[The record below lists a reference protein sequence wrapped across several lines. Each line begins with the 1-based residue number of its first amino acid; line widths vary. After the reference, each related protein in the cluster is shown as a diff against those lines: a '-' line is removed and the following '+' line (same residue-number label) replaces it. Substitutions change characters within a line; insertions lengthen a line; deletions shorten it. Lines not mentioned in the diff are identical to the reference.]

1 MSKTLIVLNAGSSS
15 IKFVVFDVTE
25 GKPVNMA
32 TGQVEGLGAS
42 VSRFTAK
49 DGEGQSLGEKDFD
62 KASGAISTHTQAV
75 DLILKWIDDTFPGT
89 EVVAVGHRVVHG
101 GVRFT
106 KPVQINDDVVAA
118 LEELTPLAPLHQ
130 PHNVAGIRA
139 AQAAFPGV
147 PQVAVFDTSF
157 HRGHP
162 FVNDTFAIPREYYN
176 EGVRRYGFHGVSYE
190 YVTRRLKQIAPLDAE
205 GRVVI
210 AHLGN
215 GASMCAVRYGHSI
228 ASTMGFSA
236 LDGLPMGT
244 RCGNLDAG
252 VLLYLLD
259 QKGLSSSEIREILYS
274 KSGLLGLS
282 GISQDMRELEA
293 SDKREARE
301 AIDYFVFR
309 VRREVGALSAALD
322 GLDAMVFCG
331 GIGENSWRVR
341 ERVLQG
347 MQWIGID
354 LDEEANHRNARLI
367 SSPLSRVRVY
377 IVRTNEGLMIAEHT
391 LTVLGLA
398 APEIQAFSADGTAAQ
413 RPSA

>member
-25 GKPVNMA
+25 GKPVNLA
-32 TGQVEGLGAS
+32 TGQIEGLGAS
-42 VSRFTAK
+42 ATVFSAK
-49 DGEGQSLGEKDFD
+49 DGEGQSFGERNFD
-62 KASGAISTHTQAV
+62 KASGGISNHAEGV
-75 DLILKWIDDTFPGT
+75 DVILRWIDETFPGS

-106 KPVQINDDVVAA
+106 KPVKIDDTVIAE
-118 LEELTPLAPLHQ
+118 LEKLIPLAPIHQ
-130 PHNVAGIRA
+130 PHNIAGILA
-139 AQAAFPGV
+139 AREAFPGV

-162 FVNDTFAIPREYYN
+162 FYNDTFAIPREFYN

-190 YVTRRLKQIAPLDAE
+190 YVTRRMKQIAPLDAE

-252 VLLYLLD
+252 VLLYMLD
-259 QKGLSSSEIREILYS
+259 QKGYSSSEIRNILYT

-282 GISQDMRELEA
+282 GLSQDMRDLEA
-293 SDKREARE
+293 SDTREARE
-301 AIDYFVFR
+301 AIDYFVNR

-391 LTVLGLA
+391 LDVLGLLVKDVQQA
-398 APEIQAFSADGTAAQ
+398 AE
-413 RPSA
+413 

>member
-15 IKFVVFDVTE
+15 IKFVVFDVTD
-25 GKPVNMA
+25 GKPTALA
-32 TGQVEGLGAS
+32 TGQIEGLGAS
-42 VSRFTAK
+42 VTRFNAK
-49 DGEGQSLGEKDFD
+49 DGEGQSLGEREFD
-62 KASGAISTHTQAV
+62 KVSGAIATHENAV
-75 DLILKWIDDTFPGT
+75 DLILNWIEETLPGT
-89 EVVAVGHRVVHG
+89 TVVAVGHRVVHG
-101 GVRFT
+101 GVRIT
-106 KPVQINDDVVAA
+106 TPVLITEEIIAE
-118 LEELTPLAPLHQ
+118 LETLIPLAPLHQ
-130 PHNVAGIRA
+130 PHNIAGIRA
-139 AQAAFPGV
+139 AHAAFPGV
-147 PQVAVFDTSF
+147 PMVAVFDTSF
-157 HRGHP
+157 HRNHP

-190 YVTRRLKQIAPLDAE
+190 YVTRRMKQIAPLDAE
-205 GRVVI
+205 GRVII

-259 QKGLSSSEIREILYS
+259 QKGMTSSEIRQLLYT

-293 SDKREARE
+293 SDTREARE

-309 VRREVGALSAALD
+309 VRREVGALAATLD
-322 GLDAMVFCG
+322 GLDAVVFTG

-341 ERVLQG
+341 ERVLQS

-377 IVRTNEGLMIAEHT
+377 VIRTNEGLMIAEHT
-391 LTVLGLA
+391 LDLLGLGQA
-398 APEIQAFSADGTAAQ
+398 A
-413 RPSA
+413 

>member
-1 MSKTLIVLNAGSSS
+1 MSQILIVLNAGSSS
-15 IKFVVFDVTE
+15 IKFAVFDVTQ
-25 GKPVNMA
+25 GKPVTLS
-32 TGQVEGLGAS
+32 TGQLEGLGAS
-42 VSRFTAK
+42 VTRFTAK
-49 DGEGQSLGEKDFD
+49 DGEGQSIGDRTFD
-62 KASGAISTHTQAV
+62 KASRAVSSHAQALA
-75 DLILKWIDDTFPGT
+75 LILDWIDEAFPGST
-89 EVVAVGHRVVHG
+89 VIAVGHRVVHG
-101 GVRFT
+101 GVSIT
-106 KPVQINDDVVAA
+106 KPVLITEEIIAD
-118 LEELTPLAPLHQ
+118 LEKLIPLAPLHQ
-130 PHNVAGIRA
+130 PHNIAGIRA
-139 AQAAFPGV
+139 AQEAFPGV

-157 HRGHP
+157 HRNHP
-162 FVNDTFAIPREYYN
+162 FVNDTFAIPRSFYD

-190 YVTRRLKQIAPLDAE
+190 YVTRRLKQVAPLDAE
-205 GRVVI
+205 GRIII

-259 QKGLSSSEIREILYS
+259 QKGMTSAEIGDLLYK

-293 SDKREARE
+293 SDTREARE

-309 VRREVGALSAALD
+309 VRREVGALAAALD
-322 GLDAMVFCG
+322 GLDAIVFTG
-331 GIGENSWRVR
+331 GIGENSWHVR
-341 ERVLQG
+341 ERVLQS
-347 MQWIGID
+347 MQWIGIE

-377 IVRTNEGLMIAEHT
+377 IIRTNEGLMIAEHT
-391 LTVLGLA
+391 MNLLGNN
-398 APEIQAFSADGTAAQ
+398 I
-413 RPSA
+413 

>member
-15 IKFVVFDVTE
+15 IKFVVFDVTD
-25 GKPVNMA
+25 GKPVNLA
-32 TGQVEGLGAS
+32 TGQIEGLGAS
-42 VSRFTAK
+42 VTRFSAK
-49 DGEGQSLGEKDFD
+49 DGDGQMLGEQDFD
-62 KASGAISTHTQAV
+62 AASGAITSHVEAV
-75 DLILKWIDDTFPGT
+75 DLILNWIEKTFPGS

-101 GVRFT
+101 GVNIT
-106 KPVQINDDVVAA
+106 KPTLITEEVVTE
-118 LEELTPLAPLHQ
+118 LEALTPLAPLHQ

-147 PQVAVFDTSF
+147 PQVACFDTSF
-157 HRGHP
+157 HRQHP
-162 FVNDTFAIPREYYN
+162 FVNDVFAIPREFYN

-205 GRVVI
+205 GRVII

-252 VLLYLLD
+252 VLLYMLD
-259 QKGLSSSEIREILYS
+259 QKKMTPAEIRQLLYT

-282 GISQDMRELEA
+282 GISQDMRDLEA
-293 SDKREARE
+293 SDTREARE

-322 GLDAMVFCG
+322 GLDAMVFTG

-341 ERVLQG
+341 ERVLQS
-347 MQWIGID
+347 MQWIGIE

-391 LTVLGLA
+391 LNVLADKDVEKA
-398 APEIQAFSADGTAAQ
+398 AA
-413 RPSA
+413 